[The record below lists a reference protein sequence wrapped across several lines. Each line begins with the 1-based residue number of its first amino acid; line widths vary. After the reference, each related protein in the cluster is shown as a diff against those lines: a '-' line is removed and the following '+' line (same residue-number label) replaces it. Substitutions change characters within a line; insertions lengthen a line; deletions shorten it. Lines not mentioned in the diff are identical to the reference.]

1 MELYH
6 NSTNIS
12 IELSVV
18 TGSQD
23 ISVRP
28 EGVALLYTVSVNK
41 ADTVYELKTN
51 FRGGILPLSASGRS
65 EGSRSE
71 DSSSSWKTTRVM
83 FLMPTNKMVI
93 GFLGF
98 HIDPDSWS
106 VAFNGQN
113 AVVNGVEPTSR
124 PGVVEVITDSI
135 HGFSIA
141 EGKTRSMA
149 EVASQAVLHW
159 AWRLG
164 EIFAADRRIM
174 RVDGENLTSRL
185 SDISTKVSQVSAL
198 WPDVWGQSIQL

>member
-23 ISVRP
+23 VSVRP

-41 ADTVYELKTN
+41 TDTVYELKTN
-51 FRGGILPLSASGRS
+51 FLGGILPLSASG
-65 EGSRSE
+65 RSE

-83 FLMPTNKMVI
+83 FLMPTKMVI

-113 AVVNGVEPTSR
+113 AVVNGVEPTTR
-124 PGVVEVITDSI
+124 PRLVEVITDSMRD
-135 HGFSIA
+135 FSIA
-141 EGKTRSMA
+141 EGKTRSIA
-149 EVASQAVLHW
+149 EVASQTVLHW

-164 EIFAADRRIM
+164 EIFAADRRVM

-185 SDISTKVSQVSAL
+185 SVHISTKVAQDSAL
-198 WPDVWGQSIQL
+198 WLDVWGQSIQL